1 MAGLDD
7 IGAAVQVKD
16 VMSTS
21 VVTVLEGDR
30 IDRVAKLMDAHNIG
44 SIIVTDT
51 AGKPVGIITER
62 DIVKR
67 VAARDLL
74 PSDVKSREIMSYP
87 LVTVSYRTGLDEA
100 ARKMSRR
107 GIRRL
112 VVIDRNRLVGIIT
125 SKDIIAITPALAEII
140 TERARITQ
148 RPLVRERSPMAGYC
162 DNCRQW
168 SDSLKEVEGRFLCEE
183 CRMEFE

>member
-1 MAGLDD
+1 MAGLED
-7 IGAAVQVKD
+7 IGATVQVKD

-21 VVTVLEGDR
+21 VVTLLEEDSV
-30 IDRVAKLMDAHNIG
+30 DRVAKLMDAHNIG
-44 SIIVTDT
+44 SIIVTDDR
-51 AGKPVGIITER
+51 GKPVGIITER

-74 PSDVKSREIMSYP
+74 PSDVKSKGIMSYP
-87 LVTVSYRTGLDEA
+87 LVTVSPSTGLNEA
-100 ARKMSRR
+100 AREMSRR

-112 VVIDRNRLVGIIT
+112 VVVDKDGLVGIIT
-125 SKDIIAITPALAEII
+125 SRDIIAITPALAEII

-148 RPLVRERSPMAGYC
+148 RPLVWERSPMAGYC

-168 SDSLKEVEGRFLCEE
+168 SDSLREIEGRFLCEE
-183 CRMEFE
+183 CRVEFQ